1 MSTVTD
7 VFAHR
12 RVQVQ
17 LNSVN
22 ADDLLNRLMGRGIAR
37 EMPNR
42 SGIKRSVRVNK
53 IEVAIAERP
62 SERSLRA
69 RWREHADRMDFRYLL
84 VIDDPA
90 NPDSVRA
97 LGPRTFNEPIRSVDC
112 AKSSTAIE
120 ETAEMHSLDAVKHL
134 AREVVRL
141 AGRGK
146 VVHGLLTHHTL
157 EARFRNNPERW
168 RVAQETTRDLAI
180 IGHWQ
185 TLLDGMGYR
194 IDRLPQRGY
203 LLRFNDQP
211 VAMVHPW
218 ATPENF
224 VRVDDMGRPA
234 EGLLASDCRRHG
246 VRYGIMVSR
255 DRYRLFDCDPSATT
269 GEWLDLDADLLGE
282 QNRPYLALLSP
293 RYLAEGGLAELQ
305 TEAEAFGAELRK
317 RLDHTIRQDALPAL
331 AEGLDYWTHQSGL
344 DTSDDGHRLELER
357 ASLTLLF
364 RLLFVLYAESSHFLP
379 VDNETYRCH
388 SLTELVAEAHKTK
401 SRLSLE
407 STALWKSFMIL
418 VGALRDGNPAWGVPA
433 YNGALFAAADF
444 EGAELLERLELAD
457 PHFARVLLAVGRDT
471 ETGHGV
477 DYSSLE
483 VGHLGHIYEALL
495 SLRLSVADRPLR
507 YDVKK
512 DRYVPDQG
520 QPATDNKTIKR
531 DADGDE
537 SRVSDGA
544 LLWLTNEGGRKA
556 GGVYY
561 TPALLVEH
569 LVRHTVRPAFE
580 NHLEQVRRQIN
591 TDPEQA
597 ARDLFDFAVLDP
609 ACGSA
614 HFLVQVTEELADQ
627 TVAFLAAHPLPAVRE
642 ALDRL
647 RESTQMGSAV
657 TDVALLRRLVLKHC
671 VFGVDRSPMGAEIA
685 TLSLWLASF
694 VPGLS
699 LAYLDRNVVV
709 GNSLIGVASAGTVIP
724 EGTFQADALQTA
736 LAGAA
741 EAAARLADIDDLN
754 PTEVNASRAADL
766 EAQQATQG
774 LQRLFDLW
782 TAEGFGLKGARD
794 HAETHG
800 PEVISG
806 TNGRIGRTLVGS
818 ATELGRTHCFLHW
831 PLTFPRVFGRDRASG
846 FDVVVGNPPWEE
858 VVVEELSHYGLHLPG
873 LHGMSASERGTAVAE
888 LKRERPELVARLDSE
903 QDRASAERAAL
914 ASGEYESTRGDPDL
928 YKYFCQRYKSLVRSD
943 GSIGVVLPRAA
954 FVNQGSEGFRE
965 WLFKSISARR
975 IDFLIN
981 RRLWMFDTHPQYG
994 VALVVAEQRAPNDD
1008 HEVALAATAYSVES
1022 WADQSLSPGILLA
1035 PTLFGA
1041 GWMTPRLRSQ
1051 DEADLLDKLR
1061 VGSPFPLG
1069 SAVTQGSPG
1078 RWRCFPV
1085 RDLDETN
1092 DKHLWS
1098 DASDGWPLWKGESFD
1113 QYDPH
1118 GAGARLCPP
1127 SDAVRKKVSKPRPG
1141 ESSMLAKSALR
1152 KHRRQAVMAELD
1164 RARVAFRDVSRSDDS
1179 RTVRACLVAPEVFL
1193 TNTAPYLAFVDGDA
1207 QTQATCLGIM
1217 NSLPFDWQARRFVEV
1232 HLNFFILESL
1242 IVPDLEDEGF
1252 AEIAQSAA
1260 RLSAV
1265 DERFADFAAATG
1277 VEYGPLSEQER
1288 QRLLVEIDARVA
1300 LAWKLTVDDLQIMF
1314 KDFTTDAVPPAYRDA
1329 ITNHFRE
1336 LT

>member
-53 IEVAIAERP
+53 IEVAIAEKP
-62 SERSLRA
+62 GERSLRA
-69 RWREHADRMDFRYLL
+69 RWREHADGMDFRYLL
-84 VIDDPA
+84 VIDDPDY
-90 NPDSVRA
+90 PDSVRT
-97 LGPRTFNEPIRSVDC
+97 LGPRTFNEPVRSVDC
-112 AKSSTAIE
+112 AKLSTAIE
-120 ETAEMHSLDAVKHL
+120 DTAEMHSLDAVKHL

-168 RVAQETTRDLAI
+168 QVAHETTRDLAI

-194 IDRLPQRGY
+194 IDRLPHRGH

-218 ATPENF
+218 ATPEYF

-234 EGLLASDCRRHG
+234 EGLLALDCRRHG

-282 QNRPYLALLSP
+282 ENRPYLALLSP
-293 RYLAEGGLAELQ
+293 RYLAEGRLVELQ
-305 TEAEAFGAELRK
+305 AEAQAFGAELRK
-317 RLDHTIRQDALPAL
+317 RLDHTIRQEALPAL

-379 VDNETYRCH
+379 VDNETYRRH

-401 SRLSLE
+401 SRLSLD
-407 STALWKSFMIL
+407 STALWKSFTIL
-418 VGALRDGNPAWGVPA
+418 VGALRAGNPAWGVPA

-444 EGAELLERLELAD
+444 EGAELLESLELAD
-457 PHFARVLLAVGRDT
+457 PYFARVLLAVGRDT
-471 ETGHGV
+471 TTGHGV
-477 DYSSLE
+477 DYSSLQ

-495 SLRLSVADRPLR
+495 SLRLSVADTPLR
-507 YDVKK
+507 YNTKR
-512 DRYVPDQG
+512 DRYLPDQG
-520 QPATDNKTIKR
+520 QRATAVGTIEWTANE
-531 DADGDE
+531 DHL
-537 SRVSDGA
+537 RVSAGA

-561 TPALLVEH
+561 TPASLVEH

-591 TDPEQA
+591 TDPERA
-597 ARDLFDFAVLDP
+597 AHNLFDFAVLDP

-709 GNSLIGVASAGTVIP
+709 GNSLIGVADAETVIRG
-724 EGTFQADALQTA
+724 GTFQAGALKTA
-736 LAGAA
+736 VAEAA
-741 EAAARLADIDDLN
+741 KAAARLADIDDLN

-766 EAQQATQG
+766 EAQQATEG

-800 PEVISG
+800 PEVIDG
-806 TNGRIGRTLVGS
+806 TNGRRGRTLVET

-831 PLTFPRVFGRDRASG
+831 PLTFPRVFGRDRAPG

-858 VVVEELSHYGLHLPG
+858 VVVEELSHYGLHSSRSPWLVG
-873 LHGMSASERGTAVAE
+873 ERTRHGGG
-888 LKRERPELVARLDSE
+888 
-903 QDRASAERAAL
+903 RAQA
-914 ASGEYESTRGDPDL
+914 
-928 YKYFCQRYKSLVRSD
+928 
-943 GSIGVVLPRAA
+943 
-954 FVNQGSEGFRE
+954 
-965 WLFKSISARR
+965 
-975 IDFLIN
+975 
-981 RRLWMFDTHPQYG
+981 
-994 VALVVAEQRAPNDD
+994 RAP
-1008 HEVALAATAYSVES
+1008 
-1022 WADQSLSPGILLA
+1022 
-1035 PTLFGA
+1035 
-1041 GWMTPRLRSQ
+1041 
-1051 DEADLLDKLR
+1051 R
-1061 VGSPFPLG
+1061 VG
-1069 SAVTQGSPG
+1069 
-1078 RWRCFPV
+1078 
-1085 RDLDETN
+1085 
-1092 DKHLWS
+1092 
-1098 DASDGWPLWKGESFD
+1098 
-1113 QYDPH
+1113 
-1118 GAGARLCPP
+1118 
-1127 SDAVRKKVSKPRPG
+1127 
-1141 ESSMLAKSALR
+1141 
-1152 KHRRQAVMAELD
+1152 
-1164 RARVAFRDVSRSDDS
+1164 
-1179 RTVRACLVAPEVFL
+1179 RTA
-1193 TNTAPYLAFVDGDA
+1193 
-1207 QTQATCLGIM
+1207 
-1217 NSLPFDWQARRFVEV
+1217 
-1232 HLNFFILESL
+1232 
-1242 IVPDLEDEGF
+1242 
-1252 AEIAQSAA
+1252 
-1260 RLSAV
+1260 
-1265 DERFADFAAATG
+1265 
-1277 VEYGPLSEQER
+1277 
-1288 QRLLVEIDARVA
+1288 
-1300 LAWKLTVDDLQIMF
+1300 
-1314 KDFTTDAVPPAYRDA
+1314 
-1329 ITNHFRE
+1329 
-1336 LT
+1336 